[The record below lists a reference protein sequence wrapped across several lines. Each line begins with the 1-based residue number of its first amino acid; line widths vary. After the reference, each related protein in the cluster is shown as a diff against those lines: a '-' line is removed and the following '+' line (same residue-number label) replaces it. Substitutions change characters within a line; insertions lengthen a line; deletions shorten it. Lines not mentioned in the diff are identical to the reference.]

1 MDGLYDRLFPS
12 LIEIIELVMVLAGA
26 AMIVL
31 ARRKRVSPSA
41 KSSSFPSIERTLGR
55 LARRKTLSVVGIAL
69 FVLITRAA
77 LIPLLGIPAPGVHD
91 EFSYLLAAD
100 TFAHGRVTNP
110 THPMWQHF
118 ESFHIIQQP
127 TYMSMYP
134 PAQGLVLAAG
144 ERLGHPW
151 IGIWIVT
158 ALMCAAVCWM
168 LQGWLPPGWALLGGT
183 VAALRFGIL
192 SYWMNSYW
200 GGSVAAL
207 GGALVAGALPRLK
220 RGAQIKDAAWM
231 ALGLAILANSRPY
244 EGFIFSLPVALDLLV
259 WLWRQKR
266 FQLARAV
273 RRVVLPL
280 TLLLGLAAVATGYYY
295 HVVTGDALRMTYQV
309 NRDTYSMVPYF
320 LWQQLRPEPAYRH
333 AVMRTFYERE
343 VADYQRSRTVAGYV
357 AGTANKIWRW
367 WIVFLGPEL
376 TIPLLSLL
384 WMLRDRRMRFPMLT
398 LAFFALG
405 LAVETWMF
413 PHYFAPATGLL
424 FLLVVQ
430 GMRHLAQWRRR
441 ESATGLAV
449 VRMVVIVS
457 CAIVVLRIAAVAAHA
472 QIEPQW
478 PRGNLARAAMMSQLK
493 QTPGQHLIIVRYA
506 PDHRVDYE
514 WVYNSADID
523 HTKVVWARD
532 MGASENQALLHYFN
546 DRQIW
551 ALDADA
557 TPPKLQPYDAATP
570 RASMP

>member
-1 MDGLYDRLFPS
+1 MDGLYERLFPS

-31 ARRKRVSPSA
+31 ARRKRVRPSA
-41 KSSSFPSIERTLGR
+41 KTSGFPSIGHALGR
-55 LARRKTLSVVGIAL
+55 LARRKTLSVVAIAL

-77 LIPLLGIPAPGVHD
+77 LTPLLGIPAPGVHD

-100 TFAHGRVTNP
+100 TFAHGRLTNP

-118 ESFHIIQQP
+118 ETFHIIQQP

-151 IGIWIVT
+151 IGVWIVT

-168 LQGWLPPGWALLGGT
+168 LQGWLPPGWALLGGGL
-183 VAALRFGIL
+183 AALRFGIL

-207 GGALVAGALPRLK
+207 GGALVLGALPRLK
-220 RGAQIKDAAWM
+220 RGARIKDAAWM

-244 EGFIFSLPVALDLLV
+244 EGFIFSLPGALALLI
-259 WLWRQKR
+259 WLWRQK
-266 FQLARAV
+266 LPSPVMAV

-280 TLLLGLAAVATGYYY
+280 MLLLGATAATTGYYY

-309 NRDTYSMVPYF
+309 NRDTYAMVPYF
-320 LWQQLRPEPAYRH
+320 LWQRLRPEPAYRH

-343 VADYQRSRTVAGYV
+343 VADYQRSRTVSGYL
-357 AGTANKIWRW
+357 AATANKIWRW

-376 TIPLLSLL
+376 TIPLLTLP
-384 WMLRDRRMRFPMLT
+384 WMLRDRRMRLPMLT
-398 LAFFALG
+398 VIFFALG
-405 LAVETWMF
+405 LGVETWMF
-413 PHYFAPATGLL
+413 PHYFAPATGLS

-430 GMRHLAQWRRR
+430 GMRHLAIWRRGTN
-441 ESATGLAV
+441 ATGLAV

-472 QIEPQW
+472 QIEPEW
-478 PRGNLARAAMMSQLK
+478 PRGNLDRAEIISQLQ

-514 WVYNSADID
+514 WVYNTADID
-523 HTKVVWARD
+523 HAKIVWARD
-532 MGASENQALLHYFN
+532 MGERDNQALITYFK
-546 DRQIW
+546 DRQVWI
-551 ALDADA
+551 LDADT
-557 TPPKLQPYDAATP
+557 TPPKLHPTHTQ
-570 RASMP
+570 